1 MHIISETRGFIS
13 ALFNGST
20 AVLTVVFAQ
29 NVPRSKRRLELSHRQ
44 PPAREDQEPP
54 CNGAKHQNGI
64 ADEGIGIVT
73 VVIDDRIWGPEVI
86 WVLPPGRNIID
97 GGEQRRLMAATMM
110 PIMHMM
116 PVTAPSLRT
125 CRQQRYRCGQTHCC

>member
-64 ADEGIGIVT
+64 ADKAKCISGALGGCPRGAESRLGK
-73 VVIDDRIWGPEVI
+73 IDESSG
-86 WVLPPGRNIID
+86 LD
-97 GGEQRRLMAATMM
+97 GCDATA
-110 PIMHMM
+110 
-116 PVTAPSLRT
+116 V
-125 CRQQRYRCGQTHCC
+125 